1 MNYTITVRAGNVL
14 GGSDPSLTENTTLRA
29 VTTGVPQFVSLL
41 QPINNLT
48 WNEVD
53 CSRRNGLITG
63 YTVRISNNSITYN
76 LTSTE
81 RHIILN
87 DLVFG
92 TVYNISV
99 AATNSVGKGPFS
111 DSIVVEIGIVSS
123 PVESVS
129 SIMDTTWAVISW
141 SVPSYIPSDH
151 PIITYEI
158 GYHMFQSGN
167 CSIVDDVDVYYI
179 NTLALNQNVSCG
191 STFTIITGLYSDTC
205 YIFGLRPYTDNGY
218 GAWTFIT
225 SETLT
230 LQSPT
235 MSIHI
240 PSSPTP
246 CTCISTS
253 TSSGGVIAVGVLG
266 GIWLILLTVIVIVH
280 VYYFLRMQGLLTA
293 QAKTDEDIA
302 MQVCTPYDLHKTEVP
317 SKENERAYEE
327 CEAPPDAA
335 TDDSI
340 YDL

>member
-1 MNYTITVRAGNVL
+1 
-14 GGSDPSLTENTTLRA
+14 
-29 VTTGVPQFVSLL
+29 
-41 QPINNLT
+41 
-48 WNEVD
+48 
-53 CSRRNGLITG
+53 
-63 YTVRISNNSITYN
+63 
-76 LTSTE
+76 
-81 RHIILN
+81 
-87 DLVFG
+87 
-92 TVYNISV
+92 
-99 AATNSVGKGPFS
+99 
-111 DSIVVEIGIVSS
+111 SS

-158 GYHMFQSGN
+158 GYHMLQSGN
-167 CSIVDDVDVYYI
+167 CSVVNDVDAYYI

-235 MSIHI
+235 MSIHSKTI
-240 PSSPTP
+240 MF
-246 CTCISTS
+246 IIY
-253 TSSGGVIAVGVLG
+253 V
-266 GIWLILLTVIVIVH
+266 TV
-280 VYYFLRMQGLLTA
+280 YFKLNYGYSA
-293 QAKTDEDIA
+293 FKTDEDIA